1 MQRQEY
7 LCQDKNIYAKKNLPK
22 HENKKSISQKTTVF
36 CDILFCAF
44 FSTNFACKDKAK
56 KLYMQI
62 FLLYFSFLFPLLF
75 AFCINISHNDIFM
88 KPLPQRD
95 CGRFFAQKYISQKTV
110 VFYGIYFFAF
120 CPCKIADNKDN
131 SAADQHA
138 VINSAAA
145 KRPLT
150 C

>member
-1 MQRQEY
+1 MQRQEH
-7 LCQDKNIYAKKNLPK
+7 LCQEKTCPNTRIKKT
-22 HENKKSISQKTTVF
+22 ISQKTTVF

-56 KLYMQI
+56 NLRVQI
-62 FLLYFSFLFPLLF
+62 FCYIFRFYPRFCSL
-75 AFCINISHNDIFM
+75 FCINISHNDIFM

-120 CPCKIADNKDN
+120 CPCKNSVMVIAL
-131 SAADQHA
+131 SVRMMHI
-138 VINSAAA
+138 VRLHVVTS
-145 KRPLT
+145 
-150 C
+150 